1 MEQQTSTP
9 ENNTKKRLPLLPLWI
24 GFALAVGVFIG
35 SKLNFNDTTEKIFA
49 TNSKKDKL
57 NRLIDYI
64 DYEYVDNVN
73 TDSIVDV
80 TVNGILE
87 NLDPH
92 SVYIPKSEYEHNA
105 DDMRGAF
112 TGIGVSF
119 YVYKDTIA
127 VIRSIEGG
135 PAAQAGIRGG
145 DRILY
150 ADGKKL
156 FGELVQRDSISN
168 YLKGEVNSKVALDVY
183 RPSEKKT
190 MEIKVRRK
198 EVPLVSVDASYKLD
212 DDLGYIKVNRFSE
225 TTFKEFE
232 SALEKLKDQG
242 IKKLVLDLR
251 NNPGGYIS
259 TAERVIDE
267 FLEDDKLVL
276 ITKNKSGDIN
286 KTYATRRGD
295 FEHGKLYVLI
305 NENSASASEIVAGA
319 LQDNDKGTIVGRR
332 SFGKGLVQR
341 EMSLGDGSA
350 VRLTIARYYTP
361 TGRSIQRPYGNG
373 NDTYYS
379 DYESRYRNGELIHAD
394 SIKVADSLKYKTPK
408 GKVVYGGGGIIP
420 DVFVPK
426 DTSVE
431 NETLQYVSRSG
442 FMSYF
447 IFEYLEKN
455 RTFFKGMK
463 FDDFRKNFHVDDKL
477 SKEFIAYAKFNE
489 AQIDLS
495 NYAEEL
501 KRTLKANIAQQ
512 LFGPNEYEIILNEND
527 PMILKV
533 LELETENHL
542 EKN

>member
-1 MEQQTSTP
+1 MENKTP
-9 ENNTKKRLPLLPLWI
+9 NSPSKLKTYLPLWI
-24 GFALAVGVFIG
+24 GLALALGVLFG
-35 SKLNFNDTTEKIFA
+35 SKLNFSDNTEKIFA
-49 TNSKKDKL
+49 TSSKKDKL

-64 DYEYVDNVN
+64 DYEYVDQVN

-92 SVYIPKSEYEHNA
+92 SVYIPKSEYQQTA

-119 YVYKDTIA
+119 YVYRDTIA
-127 VIRSIEGG
+127 VIRTIAGG
-135 PAAQAGIRGG
+135 PSEDAGIKGG

-156 FGELVQRDSISN
+156 FGESVKQDSISS
-168 YLKGEVNSKVALDVY
+168 YLKGEINSKVALEIY
-183 RPSEKKT
+183 RPSEDSIF
-190 MEIKVRRK
+190 EIDIKRK
-198 EVPLVSVDASYKLD
+198 QVPLVSVEAAYKLTD
-212 DDLGYIKVNRFSE
+212 ELGYIKLNRFSE
-225 TTFKEFE
+225 ATFKEFKN
-232 SALEKLKDQG
+232 ALEKLQDLG
-242 IKKLVLDLR
+242 IKRLVLDLR

-259 TAERVIDE
+259 TAERVVDE
-267 FLEDDKLVL
+267 FLESKKLIL
-276 ITKNKSGDIN
+276 ITKNKNDEIN
-286 KTYATRRGD
+286 KSYATRRGN

-350 VRLTIARYYTP
+350 IRLTIARYYTP

-373 NDTYYS
+373 NDTYFS
-379 DYESRYRNGELIHAD
+379 DYEKRYRNGELIHAD
-394 SIKVADSLKYKTPK
+394 SIKVADSLKYITPG

-426 DTSVE
+426 DTSIE

-447 IFEYLEKN
+447 VFEYLENQRNFFEGMNFKDFKN
-455 RTFFKGMK
+455 TFEVSDQLLMK
-463 FDDFRKNFHVDDKL
+463 FVDYANFKEAELDF
-477 SKEFIAYAKFNE
+477 
-489 AQIDLS
+489 S
-495 NYAEEL
+495 NYRDAL

-512 LFGPNEYEIILNEND
+512 LFGPNEYEIILNETD
-527 PMILKV
+527 PMISKV
-533 LELETENHL
+533 LELEADNHL
-542 EKN
+542 DKE

>member
-1 MEQQTSTP
+1 MVKRTSKSIG
-9 ENNTKKRLPLLPLWI
+9 NFKKYVPLWV
-24 GFALAVGVFIG
+24 GTALAIGVLIG
-35 SKLNFNDTTEKIFA
+35 SKLDFHDTTQKIFA

-92 SVYIPKSEYEHNA
+92 SVYISKSEYARNS

-112 TGIGVSF
+112 IGIGVSF
-119 YVYKDTIA
+119 YIYKDSIA
-127 VIRSIEGG
+127 VIRPITGG
-135 PAAQAGIRGG
+135 PAEKAGIRSG
-145 DRILY
+145 DRIIY

-156 FGELVQRDSISN
+156 FGELIDRDSITN
-168 YLKGEVNSKVALDVY
+168 YLKGAINSKVALQIY
-183 RPSEKKT
+183 RPAEDKK
-190 MEIKVRRK
+190 MDIKLRRK
-198 EVPLVSVDASYKLD
+198 QVPLISVDATYKLNE
-212 DDLGYIKVNRFSE
+212 DLGYIKVNRFSE
-225 TTFKEFE
+225 TTYTEFKN
-232 SALEKLKDQG
+232 ALDNLKDRG
-242 IKKLVLDLR
+242 ITKLVLDLR

-259 TAERVIDE
+259 TAERMVDE
-267 FLEDDKLVL
+267 FLENNKLVL
-276 ITKNKSGDIN
+276 ITKNKSGEVN
-286 KTYATRRGD
+286 KTFATRRGD

-319 LQDNDKGTIVGRR
+319 LQDNDKGTIIGRR

-373 NDTYYS
+373 NDSYFK
-379 DYESRYRNGELIHAD
+379 DYEKRYRDGELIHVD
-394 SIKVADSLKYKTPK
+394 SIKVADSLKYFTPK

-426 DTSVE
+426 DTSME
-431 NETLQYVSRSG
+431 NETIQYVSRSG

-447 IFEYLEKN
+447 VFEYLEKN
-455 RTFFKGMK
+455 RDIFKDMD
-463 FDDFRKNFHVDDKL
+463 FEDFRFQFQVDDKL
-477 SKEFIAYAKFNE
+477 SNEFMEYAKFEE

-495 NYAEEL
+495 KYIEEL
-501 KRTLKANIAQQ
+501 KRTMKANIAHQ
-512 LFGPNEYEIILNEND
+512 LFGPNEFEIIMNEND

-533 LELETENHL
+533 LELESEGHL
-542 EKN
+542 NE

>member
-1 MEQQTSTP
+1 MGKYTSKSLR
-9 ENNTKKRLPLLPLWI
+9 NLRKYLPLWV
-24 GFALAVGVFIG
+24 GLALAMGVLIG
-35 SKLNFNDTTEKIFA
+35 SKLNFNDTKKNIFSA
-49 TNSKKDKL
+49 NSKKDKL

-64 DYEYVDNVN
+64 DYEYVDDVN

-80 TVNGILE
+80 TVNRILE

-92 SVYIPKSEYEHNA
+92 SVYIPKSEYAHTA

-112 TGIGVSF
+112 IGIGVSF
-119 YVYKDTIA
+119 YIYRDSIA
-127 VIRSIEGG
+127 VIRPITGG
-135 PAAQAGIRGG
+135 PADLAGIRSG
-145 DRILY
+145 DRIIY

-156 FGELVQRDSISN
+156 FGELIERDSITN
-168 YLKGEVNSKVALDVY
+168 YLKGAINSKVALQIY
-183 RPSEKKT
+183 RPSQNKKLD
-190 MEIKVRRK
+190 IKLRRK
-198 EVPLVSVDASYKLD
+198 QVPLISVDASYKLT
-212 DDLGYIKVNRFSE
+212 DDLGYIKLNRFSE
-225 TTFKEFE
+225 TTFNEFK
-232 SALEKLKDQG
+232 SALDKLKEQG
-242 IKKLVLDLR
+242 ITKLVLDLR

-259 TAERVIDE
+259 TAERVVDE
-267 FLEDDKLVL
+267 FLENKKLVL
-276 ITKNKSGDIN
+276 ITKNKSGEIN

-319 LQDNDKGTIVGRR
+319 LQDNDKGTIIGRR

-373 NDTYYS
+373 KDTYYN
-379 DYESRYRNGELIHAD
+379 DYEKRYLNGELMHAD
-394 SIKVADSLKYKTPK
+394 SIKVADSLRYVTPK

-426 DTSVE
+426 DTSME
-431 NETLQYVSRSG
+431 NETIQYVSRSG

-455 RTFFKGMK
+455 RALFNDMDFE
-463 FDDFRKNFHVDDKL
+463 DFRTQFIVDDKL
-477 SKEFIAYAKFNE
+477 STEFIEYAKFDE

-495 NYAEEL
+495 NYKEEL

-512 LFGPNEYEIILNEND
+512 LFGPKEYEIIINETD

-533 LELETENHL
+533 LELEEEGHL
-542 EKN
+542 DEK

>member
-1 MEQQTSTP
+1 M
-9 ENNTKKRLPLLPLWI
+9 ENNTSTSRSKQWKYMPLWI
-24 GFALAVGVFIG
+24 GMALALGVFIG
-35 SKLNFNDTTEKIFA
+35 SKLNFSDNTEKIFA
-49 TNSKKDKL
+49 TSSKKDKL

-64 DYEYVDNVN
+64 DYEYVDDVN

-92 SVYIPKSEYEHNA
+92 SVYIPKSQYAHTA

-112 TGIGVSF
+112 IGIGVSF
-119 YVYKDTIA
+119 YIYKDSIA
-127 VIRSIEGG
+127 VIRTIEGG
-135 PAAQAGIRGG
+135 PAEIAGIKGG
-145 DRILY
+145 DRIIY

-156 FGELVQRDSISN
+156 FGELIERDSISN
-168 YLKGEVNSKVALDVY
+168 YLKGEINSKVALDVY
-183 RPSEKKT
+183 RPSENKT
-190 MEIKVRRK
+190 LEIKVRRK
-198 EVPLVSVDASYKLD
+198 QVPLVSVDASYKLSE
-212 DDLGYIKVNRFSE
+212 DLGYIKLNRFSE
-225 TTFKEFE
+225 TTYKEFK
-232 SALEKLKDQG
+232 SALSKLKDQG
-242 IKKLVLDLR
+242 ITKLVLDLR

-259 TAERVIDE
+259 TAERVVDE
-267 FLEDDKLVL
+267 FLENNKLVL

-286 KTYATRRGD
+286 KTYATRKGD

-319 LQDNDKGTIVGRR
+319 LQDNDKGTIIGRR

-379 DYESRYRNGELIHAD
+379 DYEKRYRNGELIHAD
-394 SIKVADSLKYKTPK
+394 SIKVADSLKYVTPK

-426 DTSVE
+426 DTSME
-431 NETLQYVSRSG
+431 NETIQYVSRSG

-455 RTFFKGMK
+455 RVFFEGMK
-463 FDDFRKNFHVDDKL
+463 FDDFRNNFNVEDNL
-477 SKEFIAYAKFNE
+477 SKEFIEYAKFSE
-489 AQIDLS
+489 AKIDLS
-495 NYAEEL
+495 KYTEEL

-512 LFGPNEYEIILNEND
+512 LFGSNAYEIILNLND
-527 PMILKV
+527 PMLLKV
-533 LELETENHL
+533 MELEAENHL
-542 EKN
+542 DKN

>member
-1 MEQQTSTP
+1 MGNQ
-9 ENNTKKRLPLLPLWI
+9 KKYLPLWI
-24 GFALAVGVFIG
+24 GMALAAGVFIG
-35 SKLNFNDTTEKIFA
+35 SKLNFSDNTEKIFA
-49 TNSKKDKL
+49 TSSKKDKL

-64 DYEYVDNVN
+64 DYEYVDKVN

-92 SVYIPKSEYEHNA
+92 SVYIPKSEYAHNA

-112 TGIGVSF
+112 IGIGISF
-119 YVYKDTIA
+119 YIYKDSIA
-127 VIRSIEGG
+127 VIRAIEGG
-135 PAAQAGIRGG
+135 PAEKAGIKGG
-145 DRILY
+145 DRIVY

-156 FGELVQRDSISN
+156 FGELIERDSISN
-168 YLKGEVNSKVALDVY
+168 YLKGEINSRVALDVY
-183 RPSEKKT
+183 RPSENKT
-190 MEIKVRRK
+190 LEINVRRK
-198 EVPLVSVDASYKLD
+198 QVPIVSVDASYKIS
-212 DDLGYIKVNRFSE
+212 DDLGYIKINRFSE

-232 SALEKLKDQG
+232 SALSSLKEQG
-242 IKKLVLDLR
+242 ITKLVLDLR

-259 TAERVIDE
+259 TAERVVDE
-267 FLEDDKLVL
+267 FLDNNKLVL
-276 ITKNKSGDIN
+276 ITKNKSGEIN
-286 KTYATRRGD
+286 KTYSTRRGD

-319 LQDNDKGTIVGRR
+319 LQDNDKGTIIGRR

-361 TGRSIQRPYGNG
+361 TGRSIQRPYGKG

-379 DYESRYRNGELIHAD
+379 DYEKRYRNGELIHAD
-394 SIKVADSLKYKTPK
+394 SIKVADSLKYVTPK

-431 NETLQYVSRSG
+431 NETLQYVARSG

-455 RTFFKGMK
+455 RAFFNGMN
-463 FDDFRKNFHVDDKL
+463 FGDFRKNYKVEDSL
-477 SKEFIAYAKFNE
+477 SKEFIEYAKFNE

-495 NYAEEL
+495 KYIEEL

-512 LFGPNEYEIILNEND
+512 LFGSNEYEIILNEND
-527 PMILKV
+527 PMLLKV
-533 LELETENHL
+533 IELEAENHL
-542 EKN
+542 DQQ

>member
-1 MEQQTSTP
+1 MTD
-9 ENNTKKRLPLLPLWI
+9 NNPTNFSKHKKYLPLWV
-24 GFALAVGVFIG
+24 GLALAIGVFIG
-35 SKLNFNDTTEKIFA
+35 SKFNFEDKTEKIFA
-49 TNSKKDKL
+49 TSSKKDKL

-92 SVYIPKSEYEHNA
+92 SVYIPKKSYAHTA

-119 YVYKDTIA
+119 YIYKDTIA
-127 VIRSIEGG
+127 VIRSITGG
-135 PAAQAGIRGG
+135 PAEKAGIKGG

-156 FGELVQRDSISN
+156 FGELINRDSISS
-168 YLKGEVNSKVALDVY
+168 YLKGEINSKVALDVY
-183 RPSEKKT
+183 RPSEKKILDIT
-190 MEIKVRRK
+190 VRRNK
-198 EVPLVSVDASYKLD
+198 VPLISVDASYKIT
-212 DDLGYIKVNRFSE
+212 DDLGYIKLNRFSE
-225 TTFKEFE
+225 TTYKEFE
-232 SALEKLKDQG
+232 GALEKLKEDG
-242 IKKLVLDLR
+242 VSKLVLDLR
-251 NNPGGYIS
+251 DNPGGYIS
-259 TAERVIDE
+259 TAERVVDE
-267 FLEDDKLVL
+267 FLENNKLIL

-286 KTYATRRGD
+286 KTYASRRGE
-295 FEHGKLYVLI
+295 FHHAKIYVLI

-319 LQDNDKGTIVGRR
+319 LQDNDKGIIVGRR

-373 NDTYYS
+373 NDNYYS
-379 DYESRYRNGELIHAD
+379 DYEKRYRNGELIHLD
-394 SIKVADSLKYKTPK
+394 SIKVADSLKYTTPK

-431 NETLQYVSRSG
+431 NETLQYVSKSG

-455 RTFFKGMK
+455 RAQFEGMN
-463 FDDFRKNFHVDDKL
+463 FEDFRNNYQADDSL
-477 SKEFIAYAKFNE
+477 STEFIEYARLNE

-495 NYAEEL
+495 NYTEEL
-501 KRTLKANIAQQ
+501 KRLLKANIAQQ
-512 LFGPNEYEIILNEND
+512 LYGPNQFEIILNEAD
-527 PMILKV
+527 PMLLKV
-533 LELETENHL
+533 LELEAAANSS
-542 EKN
+542 EKEE

>member
-1 MEQQTSTP
+1 MGKRTSKTLS
-9 ENNTKKRLPLLPLWI
+9 NRKKYLPLWV
-24 GFALAVGVFIG
+24 GLALALGVFIG
-35 SKLNFNDTTEKIFA
+35 SKLNFNDSTEKIFA

-64 DYEYVDNVN
+64 DYEYVDDVN

-80 TVNGILE
+80 TVNAILE

-92 SVYIPKSEYEHNA
+92 SVYIPKSKYAHNA

-112 TGIGVSF
+112 IGIGVSF
-119 YVYKDTIA
+119 YIYKDTIA
-127 VIRSIEGG
+127 VIRPITGG
-135 PAAQAGIRGG
+135 PAEKAGIKAG
-145 DRILY
+145 DRIIY

-156 FGELVQRDSISN
+156 FGELIERDSITN
-168 YLKGEVNSKVALDVY
+168 YLKGAINSKVALQIY
-183 RPSEKKT
+183 RPSEKKKLD
-190 MEIKVRRK
+190 IKLRRK
-198 EVPLVSVDASYKLD
+198 QVPLISVDASYKLT
-212 DDLGYIKVNRFSE
+212 DDLGYIKINRFSE
-225 TTFKEFE
+225 TTYTEFKN
-232 SALEKLKDQG
+232 ALDELQDQG
-242 IKKLVLDLR
+242 ISKLVLDLR

-259 TAERVIDE
+259 TAERVVDE
-267 FLEDDKLVL
+267 FLENNKLVL

-319 LQDNDKGTIVGRR
+319 LQDNDKGTIIGRR

-373 NDTYYS
+373 NDTYYNE
-379 DYESRYRNGELIHAD
+379 YEKRYLNGELMHAD
-394 SIKVADSLKYKTPK
+394 SIKVADSLKYVTPE

-426 DTSVE
+426 DTSME
-431 NETLQYVSRSG
+431 NETIQFVSRSG

-455 RTFFKGMK
+455 RDIFKGMS
-463 FDDFRKNFHVDDKL
+463 FNDFRSQYQVDDKL
-477 SKEFIAYAKFNE
+477 TNEFIEYAKFNE
-489 AQIDLS
+489 AQINLS
-495 NYAEEL
+495 SYTEEL
-501 KRTLKANIAQQ
+501 KRTLKSTIAEQ
-512 LFGPNEYEIILNEND
+512 LFGPNEHEIILNEAD

-533 LELETENHL
+533 LELEAENHL
-542 EKN
+542 DGL

>member
-1 MEQQTSTP
+1 MGKRTSKTLS
-9 ENNTKKRLPLLPLWI
+9 NRKKYLPLWV
-24 GFALAVGVFIG
+24 GLALALGVFIG
-35 SKLNFNDTTEKIFA
+35 SKLNFNDSTEKIFA

-64 DYEYVDNVN
+64 DYEYVDDVN

-80 TVNGILE
+80 TVNAILE

-92 SVYIPKSEYEHNA
+92 SVYIPKSKYAHNA

-112 TGIGVSF
+112 IGIGVSF
-119 YVYKDTIA
+119 YIYKDTIA
-127 VIRSIEGG
+127 VIRPITGG
-135 PAAQAGIRGG
+135 PAEKAGIKAG
-145 DRILY
+145 DRIIY

-156 FGELVQRDSISN
+156 FGELIERDSITN
-168 YLKGEVNSKVALDVY
+168 YLKGEINSKVALQIY
-183 RPSEKKT
+183 RPSEKKKLD
-190 MEIKVRRK
+190 IKLRRK
-198 EVPLVSVDASYKLD
+198 QVPLISVDASYKLT
-212 DDLGYIKVNRFSE
+212 DDLGYIKINRFSE
-225 TTFKEFE
+225 TTYTEFKN
-232 SALEKLKDQG
+232 ALDELQDQG
-242 IKKLVLDLR
+242 ISKLVLDLR

-259 TAERVIDE
+259 TAERVVDE
-267 FLEDDKLVL
+267 FLENNKLVL

-319 LQDNDKGTIVGRR
+319 LQDNDKGTIIGRR

-373 NDTYYS
+373 NDTYYNE
-379 DYESRYRNGELIHAD
+379 YEKRYLNGELMHAD
-394 SIKVADSLKYKTPK
+394 SIKVADSLKYVTPE

-426 DTSVE
+426 DTSME
-431 NETLQYVSRSG
+431 NETIQFVSRSG

-455 RTFFKGMK
+455 RDIFKGMS
-463 FDDFRKNFHVDDKL
+463 FNDFRSQYQVDDKL
-477 SKEFIAYAKFNE
+477 TNEFIEYAKFNE
-489 AQIDLS
+489 AQINLS
-495 NYAEEL
+495 SYTEEL
-501 KRTLKANIAQQ
+501 KRTLKSTIAEQ
-512 LFGPNEYEIILNEND
+512 LFGPNEHEIILNEAD

-533 LELETENHL
+533 LELEAENHL
-542 EKN
+542 DGL

>member
-1 MEQQTSTP
+1 MG
-9 ENNTKKRLPLLPLWI
+9 NYKKYLPLWI
-24 GFALAVGVFIG
+24 GFALAAGVFIG
-35 SKLNFNDTTEKIFA
+35 SKLNFNDNTEKIFA

-92 SVYIPKSEYEHNA
+92 SVYIPKSEYQHNA

-119 YVYKDTIA
+119 YIYKDTIA
-127 VIRSIEGG
+127 VIRSIKGG
-135 PAAQAGIRGG
+135 PAEKAGIKGG

-156 FGELVQRDSISN
+156 FGELVNRDSISN
-168 YLKGEVNSKVALDVY
+168 YLKGEINSKVSLDVY
-183 RPSEKKT
+183 RPSQKKVL
-190 MEIKVRRK
+190 ELKVRRK
-198 EVPLVSVDASYKLD
+198 QVPLVSVDASYKLD
-212 DDLGYIKVNRFSE
+212 EDLGYIKINRFSE

-232 SALEKLKDQG
+232 TALENLKDQG

-259 TAERVIDE
+259 TAERVVDE

-319 LQDNDKGTIVGRR
+319 LQDNDKGTIIGRR

-373 NDTYYS
+373 NETYYS
-379 DYESRYRNGELIHAD
+379 DYEKRYRNGELIHAD

-455 RTFFKGMK
+455 RDMFKGMK
-463 FDDFRKNFHVDDKL
+463 FDDFRKNFIVDEKL
-477 SKEFIAYAKFNE
+477 SKEFIEYAKFNE

-495 NYAEEL
+495 NYTEDL

-527 PMILKV
+527 PMLLKV
-533 LELETENHL
+533 LELEANNHL